1 MDLKSP
7 KKYKEEYLKLLT
19 EDGSFNNIVE
29 ELVDKKEEEPIS
41 IFKYLNP
48 EATPN
53 YYDEQRQMSEILLDI
68 NAVNSGINELKTK
81 IQDIFTEFDECAK
94 LLNDSLNTE
103 ISRIKDVSILCG
115 TNSPY
120 NTVWP
125 VNAENMDETVS
136 TVEIFNNDVF
146 CAHQSEMEKTKYQIV
161 SVIGNGYDGN
171 SFVYKDGAF
180 ENETDNYDNLE
191 YILDDN
197 DLTAFEYSRLCTD
210 DKTEIVDGIINYDNK
225 DVEVTITLMAE
236 NPASQISILSET
248 EDLLIER
255 IEYGNDGINF
265 SKIEREHIYINDK
278 NKGYEKADYIYGT
291 GIICFPA
298 SRYIR
303 LTLSSNA
310 KTTDRIAYQQDEIV
324 IFKPFTRRKKIR
336 INNIKLF
343 SGNYSDGV
351 FISEDLIDDGNVGAV
366 SLFMNQYIPD
376 HFTKDDYIQCSLIV
390 NGKEYNID
398 PANIPGKNK
407 INIIRY
413 SDKNNSPSTSDNTEL
428 IMETIK
434 SLIVKIKIKAFNRSE
449 TPYVSNI
456 KLCLGKGKKNEE

>member
-19 EDGSFNNIVE
+19 EDGSFNNIIE
-29 ELVDKKEEEPIS
+29 ELVAKKEEEPIS
-41 IFKYLNP
+41 IFRYLNP

-68 NAVNSGINELKTK
+68 NAVNSGINEIKSK
-81 IQDIFTEFDECAK
+81 IQDIFTEFDSCAK
-94 LLNDSLNTE
+94 LLNDTLNTE

-115 TNSPY
+115 ANSPY

-125 VNAENMDETVS
+125 INAENMDSTVS
-136 TVEIFNNDVF
+136 TVEAFNNEVF
-146 CAHQSEMEKTKYQIV
+146 TAHLGEMKDTKYQII

-180 ENETDNYDNLE
+180 ENETDNCDNLE

-210 DKTEIVDGIINYDNK
+210 DKTEIIDGIINYDDKN
-225 DVEVTITLMAE
+225 VEVIITLMAE
-236 NPASQISILSET
+236 SPASQISILSET
-248 EDLLIER
+248 EDIMIEKV
-255 IEYGNDGINF
+255 EYGNDGINF
-265 SKIEREHIYINDK
+265 SKLDREPICINDK
-278 NKGYEKADYIYGT
+278 NKGYEKSDYIYGT

-303 LTLSSNA
+303 LTLSSDTKA
-310 KTTDRIAYQQDEIV
+310 TDRIAYKQDDTI
-324 IFKPFTRRKKIR
+324 IFKPFTKRKRVR

-343 SGNYSDGV
+343 SGSYSDGV
-351 FISEDLIDDGNVGAV
+351 FISNDLIEDGNVGAV

-390 NGKEYNID
+390 NGTEYDID

-413 SDKNNSPSTSDNTEL
+413 SDKNSSPSTSDNTKIIL
-428 IMETIK
+428 ETIK
-434 SLIVKIKIKAFNRSE
+434 SLIVKIKIKSFNNSE
-449 TPYVSNI
+449 TPYISNI
-456 KLCLGKGKKNEE
+456 KLCLGKGRKNE